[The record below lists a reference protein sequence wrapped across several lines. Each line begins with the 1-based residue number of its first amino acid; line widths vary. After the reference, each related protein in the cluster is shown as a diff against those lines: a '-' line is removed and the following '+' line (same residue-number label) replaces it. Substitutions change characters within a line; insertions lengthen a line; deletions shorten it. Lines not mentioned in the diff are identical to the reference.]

1 MPGSVNELNITNF
14 VQSGNTS
21 IPRWTFS
28 LNVKYTL
35 EDGVL
40 RTYGPA
46 THTWPNDL
54 TGIPTDVQQKM
65 MREIITAKTRV
76 SLGISDWDEYR

>member
-1 MPGSVNELNITNF
+1 MASVNELNITNF
-14 VQSGNTS
+14 IQSGNTS

-28 LNVKYTL
+28 VQVKYTL
-35 EDGVL
+35 DDGVL
-40 RTYGPA
+40 RTYGPT

-65 MREIITAKTRV
+65 MTSIIDAKTRV
-76 SLGISDWDEYR
+76 SLGLATWDDYR

>member
-1 MPGSVNELNITNF
+1 MASVSELNITNF

-28 LNVKYTL
+28 IHVKYTL
-35 EDGVL
+35 DDGVP
-40 RTYGPA
+40 REYGPA

-76 SLGISDWDEYR
+76 SLGISGWDEYR